1 MLSDYAIWLREHAG
15 WSFTVFYDTFDGAR
29 FIGGITMTLALC
41 VICIGASL
49 VTGYALYLLE
59 SVAKGGWS
67 RFNDG
72 FVAVFRNTPPLV
84 QIYLFYFGLGVYLN
98 PVLRLTSA
106 GFMTPGVFWSV
117 IAISLFGAAFHLEAL
132 RGARAAVPPTIY
144 EAVEVLGLTPL
155 QAQRKVLLPL
165 VSRFAI
171 PALTNNVVEVVK
183 TTAYAYAVGVAETL
197 YVATQVWND
206 ALNVREMMLL
216 VFCVYAAIISAVVL
230 AMRRIETAYAIKGY
244 LK

>member
-1 MLSDYAIWLREHAG
+1 
-15 WSFTVFYDTFDGAR
+15 
-29 FIGGITMTLALC
+29 MTLALC

-106 GFMTPGVFWSV
+106 GFMTPGVSGRYSPSPCSGPPFIWKRC
-117 IAISLFGAAFHLEAL
+117 EAQGRRCRPQSTRRL
-132 RGARAAVPPTIY
+132 KSSELY
-144 EAVEVLGLTPL
+144 
-155 QAQRKVLLPL
+155 
-165 VSRFAI
+165 
-171 PALTNNVVEVVK
+171 
-183 TTAYAYAVGVAETL
+183 TTAGTAESSS
-197 YVATQVWND
+197 AAREQVRNSGTD
-206 ALNVREMMLL
+206 QQ
-216 VFCVYAAIISAVVL
+216 
-230 AMRRIETAYAIKGY
+230 RR
-244 LK
+244 